1 MLSVSSVEKWFT
13 HIWGHRYHL
22 VTVAKKKKKRE
33 RKRENW
39 CRDNQRRAV
48 KMDKEFL
55 YENRL
60 RNSILR
66 SEKDKNC
73 KGIYQRL

>member
-1 MLSVSSVEKWFT
+1 MLSVSSVETWFT

-22 VTVAKKKKKRE
+22 VTITQKKT
-33 RKRENW
+33 ENW
-39 CRDNQRRAV
+39 CRDSQRRAV

-60 RNSILR
+60 RNSILK
-66 SEKDKNC
+66 SEKDKSC
-73 KGIYQRL
+73 KGINQRL